1 MGQTTYVHLC
11 SSDKAEIEWATSVAH
26 LECGEN
32 DPGLAF
38 CFASDAEIHAALAVG
53 VPPVAQEIG
62 NPQQSAHA
70 FKLWLYNMICGIQ
83 PLASV
88 PAGAGGP
95 SMEMYQH
102 LTTDEYQQFL
112 NVIMAPPLSTWIT
125 AVRNGGGHL
134 GTMYCITPRGRAQ
147 TIRITYAFP

>member
-1 MGQTTYVHLC
+1 MSIFC

-26 LECGEN
+26 LKCGEN

-53 VPPVAQEIG
+53 VPPVAQVIG

-70 FKLWLYNMICGIQ
+70 FKLWLYNTICGIQ

-95 SMEMYQH
+95 SMEMYH
-102 LTTDEYQQFL
+102 PLTTDEYQQFL

-125 AVRNGGGHL
+125 AVYVLYYPTWKSPNHHPHYLCLSLNLQFEIKGFLVH
-134 GTMYCITPRGRAQ
+134 
-147 TIRITYAFP
+147 